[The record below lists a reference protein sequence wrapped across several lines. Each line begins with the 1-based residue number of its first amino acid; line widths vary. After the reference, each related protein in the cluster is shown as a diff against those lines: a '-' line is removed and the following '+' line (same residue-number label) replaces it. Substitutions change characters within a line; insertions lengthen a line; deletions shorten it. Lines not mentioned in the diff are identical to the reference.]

1 MANTA
6 VNRTLRRKAAYG
18 PVTFDVGRLKMK
30 PREFAAITRNVID
43 NQGFDEFLPV
53 ACFPE
58 RREIRAL
65 ADVPED
71 EDIETVAIEWGR
83 SLAKSDEEFLIAFK
97 YSPTEFKI
105 VRVVGRDLEHE
116 IFLVQT

>member
-1 MANTA
+1 
-6 VNRTLRRKAAYG
+6 
-18 PVTFDVGRLKMK
+18 MK
-30 PREFAAITRNVID
+30 PCEFAAITQNVIR

-65 ADVPED
+65 ADIPRD
-71 EDIETVAIEWGR
+71 EDTETVAIEWGR
-83 SLAKSDEEFLIAFK
+83 SLAKSEEEFLVAFK
-97 YSPTEFKI
+97 FSPTEFKI
-105 VRVVGRDLEHE
+105 IRVAGRDLEHE